1 MFRICAF
8 LRLTIQQKR
17 ILNLLIPVECGKL
30 FERIY
35 NLHRSKTEL
44 DFFMDWISLFEQG
57 FFPWRRYR
65 KTQNSLVNWHNN
77 DRTSSVFNT
86 IFESTAEL
94 VQMKINVFTENEV

>member
-35 NLHRSKTEL
+35 NLHRNKTEL
-44 DFFMDWISLFEQG
+44 DFFMD
-57 FFPWRRYR
+57 
-65 KTQNSLVNWHNN
+65 
-77 DRTSSVFNT
+77 
-86 IFESTAEL
+86 
-94 VQMKINVFTENEV
+94 

>member
-30 FERIY
+30 FERIN
-35 NLHRSKTEL
+35 NLHHNKTEL
-44 DFFMDWISLFEQG
+44 DFFYGLKFVMEMNKLF
-57 FFPWRRYR
+57 FAWRRYR

-77 DRTSSVFNT
+77 DRSSSLFNT
-86 IFESTAEL
+86 IFESTAAL
-94 VQMKINVFTENEV
+94 VQMKTNVFAEN